1 MSTSVKIYRKSVSL
15 FSYGDEIDKG
25 KQFSYFWKIFR
36 YAFLLPMINDKFSHR
51 LGLTDTSG
59 SPQNIS
65 VLDRENV
72 SVVRQVL
79 ARLKVVCTHL
89 KI

>member
-36 YAFLLPMINDKFSHR
+36 YAFLLPMIN
-51 LGLTDTSG
+51 
-59 SPQNIS
+59 SPI
-65 VLDRENV
+65 D
-72 SVVRQVL
+72 L
-79 ARLKVVCTHL
+79 ASQTLQGAP
-89 KI
+89 KIYQF